1 MNVKQRTDFF
11 LTAVTLAAGFLL
23 LAFSSTVSAQARGT
37 ALIPPPGSP
46 FLGGIPD
53 PSPTSEPLKL
63 SIADAIHRALDHNL
77 GANEAEGGLEHARGT
92 RLIAL
97 SDLLPKVDGTLSEAR
112 RKTNLE
118 AFGFP
123 LGPGFPR
130 VVGPYNVFDA
140 RVTVTQTAFDL
151 SAINDA
157 RAEGHNVA
165 AARLSYRSARDVVVL
180 VAANMY
186 LHVLA
191 SAARA
196 ETARAQLRTAEALYS
211 QAQDL
216 KQGGIIAGIDVIRA
230 AVRLS
235 MDRQRR
241 TAAENDFEKAKLQ
254 LARVIGLPIG
264 QAYSVSDQLPALPVP
279 AMTLEEALERAY
291 RDRPDFLAAQ
301 ERVRA
306 AEAKRAAAV
315 AEALPSVN
323 VTADYGAIGLTRR
336 SALPTYNIA
345 GGLRVP
351 IFQGGLIRG
360 HVLEA
365 DADLRRRRAEA
376 DDLRAEVDYDVRSA
390 LMDLKA
396 TTEELQA
403 ATEARELAN
412 QQLEQSRDRFAA
424 GVANNLEVIQAQ
436 EAVTL
441 ASEQYISALY
451 GFNVSKALLAESL
464 GTAEEAVQ
472 KYLGGSTP

>member
-1 MNVKQRTDFF
+1 
-11 LTAVTLAAGFLL
+11 
-23 LAFSSTVSAQARGT
+23 
-37 ALIPPPGSP
+37 LIPPPGSP
-46 FLGGIPD
+46 FLGGRPD
-53 PSPTSEPLKL
+53 RSPTSEPLTI
-63 SIADAIHRALDHNL
+63 SISDAIHRALDHNL
-77 GANEAEGGLEHARGT
+77 GAIEAEGGLEHARGT

-112 RKTNLE
+112 RKSNLE

-123 LGPGFPR
+123 LGPNFPR
-130 VVGPYNVFDA
+130 VVGPFNVFDA
-140 RVTVTQTAFDL
+140 RVTVTQSAFDL

-157 RAEGHNVA
+157 RAESHSVA

-186 LHVLA
+186 LQVLA

-196 ETARAQLRTAEALYS
+196 ETARAQLTTAQALYS

-264 QAYSVSDQLPALPVP
+264 QSYSVSDQLPAVPGP
-279 AMTLEEALERAY
+279 AMTLDEALERAY
-291 RDRPDFLAAQ
+291 RDRPDYLAAQ
-301 ERVRA
+301 ERIRA
-306 AEAKRAAAV
+306 AEAKRAAAA

-351 IFQGGLIRG
+351 IFQGGRIRG

-390 LMDLKA
+390 LLDLKA

-403 ATEARELAN
+403 ATEARALAN

-441 ASEQYISALY
+441 ASEQYISAVY

>member
-1 MNVKQRTDFF
+1 MNVKPFI
-11 LTAVTLAAGFLL
+11 TLATAFLL
-23 LAFSSTVSAQARGT
+23 LAFSGAASAQSRGT
-37 ALIPPPGSP
+37 ALVPPSGSP

-53 PSPTSEPLKL
+53 RSPTNEPLTL

-77 GANEAEGGLEHARGT
+77 GAIEAEGGLEHARGT
-92 RLIAL
+92 RLIAF
-97 SDLLPKVDGTLSEAR
+97 SDLLPKVDATLSEAR

-140 RVTVTQTAFDL
+140 RVTVTQSAFDL

-180 VAANMY
+180 VSANMY
-186 LHVLA
+186 LQVLA

-196 ETARAQLRTAEALYS
+196 DSARAQLTTAQALYS

-230 AVRLS
+230 GVRLS

-264 QAYSVSDQLPALPVP
+264 QSYTLSDQLPSVP
-279 AMTLEEALERAY
+279 FPEMTLEDALERAY

-306 AEAKRAAAV
+306 AESKRAAAV

-390 LMDLKA
+390 LLDLKA
-396 TTEELQA
+396 TSEELQA
-403 ATEARELAN
+403 ANEARQLGN

-441 ASEQYISALY
+441 ASEQYISSLY
-451 GFNVSKALLAESL
+451 GFNVSKALLLQSL

>member
-1 MNVKQRTDFF
+1 MNVKPFI
-11 LTAVTLAAGFLL
+11 TLATAFLL
-23 LAFSSTVSAQARGT
+23 LAFSGAASAQSRGT
-37 ALIPPPGSP
+37 ALVPPPGSP

-53 PSPTSEPLKL
+53 RSPISEPLTL
-63 SIADAIHRALDHNL
+63 SISDAIHRALDHNL
-77 GANEAEGGLEHARGT
+77 GAIEAEGGLEHARGT
-92 RLIAL
+92 RLIAF
-97 SDLLPKVDGTLSEAR
+97 SDLLPKVDATLSEAR

-140 RVTVTQTAFDL
+140 RVTVTQSAFDL

-180 VAANMY
+180 VSANMY
-186 LHVLA
+186 LQVLA

-196 ETARAQLRTAEALYS
+196 DSARAQLTTAQALYS

-230 AVRLS
+230 GVRLS

-264 QAYSVSDQLPALPVP
+264 QSYSLSDQLPSVP
-279 AMTLEEALERAY
+279 FPEMTLEDALERAY
-291 RDRPDFLAAQ
+291 RDRPDYLAAR

-306 AEAKRAAAV
+306 AESKRAAAV

-323 VTADYGAIGLTRR
+323 VTADYGAIGLTKR

-390 LMDLKA
+390 LLDLKA
-396 TTEELQA
+396 TSEELQA
-403 ATEARELAN
+403 ANEARQLGN

-441 ASEQYISALY
+441 ASEQYISSLY
-451 GFNVSKALLAESL
+451 GFNVSKALLLQSL

>member
-1 MNVKQRTDFF
+1 MNVKQL
-11 LTAVTLAAGFLL
+11 LTVGLFLL
-23 LAFSSTVSAQARGT
+23 TSSSAALAQPRGT
-37 ALIPPPGSP
+37 ALAPPPGSP

-53 PSPTSEPLKL
+53 QSPTSDRLTI

-77 GANEAEGGLEHARGT
+77 GAIEAEGGLQHAMGT

-97 SDLLPKVDGTLSEAR
+97 SDLLPRVDGTLSEAR
-112 RKTNLE
+112 RKINLE

-123 LGPGFPR
+123 LGPDFPR
-130 VVGPYNVFDA
+130 LVGPFNVFDA
-140 RVTVTQTAFDL
+140 RVTVTQRAFDL

-157 RAEGHNVA
+157 RAESHNVA

-186 LHVLA
+186 LQVLA
-191 SAARA
+191 AGARA
-196 ETARAQLRTAEALYS
+196 ETARAQLTTAEALYS

-264 QAYSVSDQLPALPVP
+264 QSYSVSDQIPAVPVP

-315 AEALPSVN
+315 AEALPSAN
-323 VTADYGAIGLTRR
+323 VTADYGAIGLTLR

-390 LMDLKA
+390 LLDLKA

-424 GVANNLEVIQAQ
+424 GVASNLEVIQAQ

-472 KYLGGSTP
+472 KYLGGTAP

>member
-1 MNVKQRTDFF
+1 MNMKQ
-11 LTAVTLAAGFLL
+11 LLSAGCLL
-23 LAFSSTVSAQARGT
+23 LAFSTGAWPQTRG
-37 ALIPPPGSP
+37 ASLIPAPGSP
-46 FLGGIPD
+46 FLGGVPD
-53 PSPTSEPLKL
+53 PSRTNEPLTI
-63 SIADAIHRALDHNL
+63 SVADAIHRALDHNL
-77 GANEAEGGLEHARGT
+77 GAIEAEGGLEHANGT
-92 RLIAL
+92 RLTVL
-97 SDLLPKVDGTLSEAR
+97 SALLPKLDATLSEAR
-112 RKTNLE
+112 RKSNLE

-130 VVGPYNVFDA
+130 LVGPFNVFDA
-140 RVTVTQTAFDL
+140 RVTVTQRAFDL

-157 RAEGHNVA
+157 RAESHTVA
-165 AARLSYRSARDVVVL
+165 AARLTYRSARDVVVL

-186 LHVLA
+186 LQVLA

-196 ETARAQLRTAEALYS
+196 DTSRAQLTTAEALYS

-235 MDRQRR
+235 ADRQRK

-264 QAYSVSDQLPALPVP
+264 QAYTLSDQLPALPMP
-279 AMTLEEALERAY
+279 EITLEDALQRAY

-306 AEAKRAAAV
+306 AEAKRAAAA

-323 VTADYGAIGLTRR
+323 VTADYGAIGLTVR

-345 GGLRVP
+345 GAVRVP

-360 HVLEA
+360 RVLEA
-365 DADLRRRRAEA
+365 EADLRRRRAEA
-376 DDLRAEVDYDVRSA
+376 DNLRAEVDYDVRSA
-390 LMDLKA
+390 LLDLKA
-396 TTEELQA
+396 TSEELQS
-403 ATEARELAN
+403 ATEARALAN

-464 GTAEEAVQ
+464 GTAEQAVQ

>member
-1 MNVKQRTDFF
+1 MTVKPF
-11 LTAVTLAAGFLL
+11 VTLASGLVL
-23 LAFSSTVSAQARGT
+23 LALGSGASAQTRGT

-46 FLGGIPD
+46 FLGGVPD
-53 PSPTSEPLKL
+53 RSPVNEPLAL
-63 SIADAIHRALDHNL
+63 SIGEAIRRALDHNL
-77 GANEAEGGLEHARGT
+77 GGIEAEGGLEHARGT
-92 RLIAL
+92 KLIAF
-97 SDLLPKVDGTLSEAR
+97 SDLLPKVDATLSEAR

-123 LGPGFPR
+123 LGPSFPR

-140 RVTVTQTAFDL
+140 RVTVTQSAFDL
-151 SAINDA
+151 SAIKDA
-157 RAEGHNVA
+157 RAEGHNLE

-180 VAANMY
+180 VSANMY
-186 LHVLA
+186 LQVLA
-191 SAARA
+191 AAARA
-196 ETARAQLRTAEALYS
+196 ESARAQLTTAEALYS

-216 KQGGIIAGIDVIRA
+216 KQGGLIAGLDVIRA
-230 AVRLS
+230 GVRRS
-235 MDRQRR
+235 TDRQRR

-264 QAYSVSDQLPALPVP
+264 QSYTLSDPLPSVPFPE
-279 AMTLEEALERAY
+279 MTLENALERAY
-291 RDRPDFLAAQ
+291 RDRPDYLAAQ

-306 AEAKRAAAV
+306 AEGKRAAAV

-323 VTADYGAIGLTRR
+323 VTADYGAIGLTRH

-345 GGLRVP
+345 AGLRVP
-351 IFQGGLIRG
+351 IFQGGRIRG

-390 LMDLKA
+390 LLDLKA
-396 TTEELQA
+396 TSEELQA
-403 ATEARELAN
+403 ANEARQLAN

-441 ASEQYISALY
+441 ASEQYISSLY
-451 GFNVSKALLAESL
+451 GFNVSKALLLESL

>member
-1 MNVKQRTDFF
+1 MNVKPF
-11 LTAVTLAAGFLL
+11 VTLAAGFLL
-23 LAFSSTVSAQARGT
+23 LAFSSGASAQARGT
-37 ALIPPPGSP
+37 ALVPPPGSP
-46 FLGGIPD
+46 FLGGVPD
-53 PSPTSEPLKL
+53 RSPTNEPLTL
-63 SIADAIHRALDHNL
+63 SISDAIHRALDHNL
-77 GANEAEGGLEHARGT
+77 GAIEAEGGLEHARGT
-92 RLIAL
+92 RLISF
-97 SDLLPKVDGTLSEAR
+97 SDLLPKVDATLSEAR

-140 RVTVTQTAFDL
+140 RVTVTQSAFDL
-151 SAINDA
+151 SAVNDA

-180 VAANMY
+180 VSANMY
-186 LHVLA
+186 LQVLA

-196 ETARAQLRTAEALYS
+196 ESARAQLTTAEALYA

-216 KQGGIIAGIDVIRA
+216 KQGGLIAGIDVIRA
-230 AVRLS
+230 AVRRS
-235 MDRQRR
+235 TDRQRR
-241 TAAENDFEKAKLQ
+241 TATENDLEKAKLQ
-254 LARVIGLPIG
+254 LARIIGLPIG
-264 QAYSVSDQLPALPVP
+264 QTYTLSDQLPSVP
-279 AMTLEEALERAY
+279 FPEITLEDALERAY

-306 AEAKRAAAV
+306 AEGKRAAAV

-345 GGLRVP
+345 AGLRVP

-360 HVLEA
+360 RVLEA

-376 DDLRAEVDYDVRSA
+376 DDMRAEVDYEVRSA
-390 LMDLKA
+390 LLDLKA
-396 TTEELQA
+396 TSEELQA
-403 ATEARELAN
+403 ANEARQLAN

-436 EAVTL
+436 EAVAL
-441 ASEQYISALY
+441 ASEQYISSLY
-451 GFNVSKALLAESL
+451 GFSVSKALLLQSL